1 MSGYLYNAIE
11 MLILE
16 NDFLPIKD
24 ADKGEYIID
33 EKYSLLKKVTGNKI
47 KLLEIYNNDSLSHEE
62 LKSMLFSD
70 PYKIDESKTKN
81 IDLFYIKVFIF
92 SEMPPDTITSVFK
105 NVYNERTRK
114 ANNFACMALCR
125 NKRNIFFS
133 KGLIYPNHMIY
144 DTFLNSFNM
153 LDKSSEFDI
162 IKILEENEARNK
174 PQIVVENEEI
184 NTLDTFSFKTVY
196 FYVMIFLAICLINIF
211 TGGYLNFFDN
221 NVLFLIVNS
230 TFLLTIGLLSEHN
243 YGSRK
248 IMVIMLVGGTL
259 STIFL
264 NHFIL
269 YSFIIPLIGALIY
282 MRYRI
287 PETFDMAKYITPVL
301 FIYPAFIVCIN
312 LITGNKAALIPIAG
326 IVPGFCVSGILGFDS
341 DIADTQL
348 KKRLYAILFLCVLV
362 LFFRKPLLSLIE

>member
-16 NDFLPIKD
+16 NDFIPIKD
-24 ADKGEYIID
+24 ADKGGFIID

-70 PYKIDESKTKN
+70 PYKIDESKTKY
-81 IDLFYIKVFIF
+81 IDVFYIKVFIF
-92 SEMPPDTITSVFK
+92 SEMPPDTIISVFK

-125 NKRNIFFS
+125 KKRNIFFS

-144 DTFLNSFNM
+144 DTFSNSFDRE
-153 LDKSSEFDI
+153 DKKSEFDI

-174 PQIVVENEEI
+174 PQIVVENEGI
-184 NTLDTFSFKTVY
+184 NTLDTFFFNIVY
-196 FYVMIFLAICLINIF
+196 FYIMIFMSISLINIF
-211 TGGYLNFFDN
+211 TGGYINFFDN
-221 NVLFLIVNS
+221 NLLFLIVNS
-230 TFLLTIGLLSEHN
+230 IFLLTIGILLEHN

-248 IMVIMLVGGTL
+248 VTAIMLVGGMF

-264 NHFIL
+264 SHFIL
-269 YSFIIPLIGALIY
+269 YSFIIPLIGALFY
-282 MRYRI
+282 MRCRI
-287 PETFDMAKYITPVL
+287 PETFGKAKYIKPVL
-301 FIYPAFIVCIN
+301 FIYLAFIICFN
-312 LITGNKAALIPIAG
+312 LYTGNRSALIPIAG
-326 IVPGFCVSGILGFDS
+326 IVPGFCASGILGFDS
-341 DIADTQL
+341 DIADTQM

-362 LFFRKPLLSLIE
+362 LFLREPLLSLIE